1 MNPQL
6 MVMFGIFFFCL
17 GACVGSFLNVVIWR
31 LPNRGREVLFLGKT
45 GNLTLSWPPSHC
57 PVCDSAIAWYQ
68 NIPVFAWLYLRGKCA
83 QCRTGIPIRY
93 PLVELGTGVLFL
105 GFYMAY
111 FVAGWQPGVGPA
123 GGADIRTDWPVLI
136 FHLLFASALLA
147 GSAIDAD
154 LFIIPLSICWFLAV
168 LGLAGSAVIGPPLT
182 TAYAIIPSLTR
193 LAGGP
198 EGWAMAKP
206 VMGGIAGLVLAN
218 VLMYLKLM
226 PRSFDGP
233 EWDRQVPDASE
244 KTAQKDSAT
253 GAEGKKVRTQAN
265 ETSRESGSPL
275 PPPPKLTR
283 FGLTAGAAVILVIL
297 MIGLWFLVSARVA
310 TLAGIGAGI
319 LIFLLGVLPRDAG
332 QTDVTDDVLEEI
344 ANPHVR
350 REMFKELLFLAMPVA
365 GAILAYGIPGQVPT
379 LPWADR
385 LLGSL
390 LGLLAGGGMVWVL
403 RVMGSLA
410 FGREAMGMG
419 DAHLMAGVGAVL
431 GAKLVILAF
440 FAAPFL
446 GLLWAI
452 VLKILGKPNVLP
464 YGPWLSVASILVLLL
479 GNPALAAWLQI
490 MQPPPPLPPAMP
502 W

>member
-45 GNLTLSWPPSHC
+45 SKLTLSWPPSHC
-57 PVCDSAIAWYQ
+57 PVCDSPIAWYQ
-68 NIPVFAWLYLRGKCA
+68 NIPVLAWLYLRGKCA
-83 QCRTGIPIRY
+83 HCRTGIPIRY

-105 GFYMAY
+105 GFFMAY
-111 FVAGWQPGVGPA
+111 FVAGWQPGVGP
-123 GGADIRTDWPVLI
+123 GGGVGGDIRTDWPVLI
-136 FHLLFASALLA
+136 LHLLFASALLA

-168 LGLAGSAVIGPPLT
+168 LGLAGSALIGPPLT
-182 TAYAIIPSLTR
+182 NAYAIIPSLTG

-198 EGWAMAKP
+198 EGWALAKP
-206 VMGGIAGLVLAN
+206 VIGGVAGLVLAN
-218 VLMYLKLM
+218 VLMSLKLM

-233 EWDRQVPDASE
+233 EWERQLPDATD
-244 KTAQKDSAT
+244 KTPPNDSA
-253 GAEGKKVRTQAN
+253 GQERKKKEHKQAHD
-265 ETSRESGSPL
+265 TPAGGSPL

-283 FGLTAGAAVILVIL
+283 FGLTAGAALLLVLLVIA
-297 MIGLWFLVSARVA
+297 LWFLVSSRAA
-310 TLAGIGAGI
+310 TLAGIAAGI

-344 ANPHVR
+344 ASPHVR
-350 REMFKELLFLAMPVA
+350 REMLKELLFLALPVA
-365 GAILAYGIPGQVPT
+365 AAIVAHWIPGQLPAS
-379 LPWADR
+379 PWADR

-390 LGLLAGGGMVWVL
+390 LGLLAGGGLVWLL

-431 GAKLVILAF
+431 GAKLVVLAF

-464 YGPWLSVASILVLLL
+464 YGPWLSVASILMLLL
-479 GNPALAAWLQI
+479 GNPAIAAWMQL
-490 MQPPPPLPPAMP
+490 MQPPPPPPMP